1 MTGTGASAMWI
12 RRTVL
17 AALPALLARPERAR
31 ATPVERAPAPAP
43 PVVLMLGAE
52 TQAWTPALLEAGC
65 APLGPLDSA
74 DLIDALAFARQ
85 APGAPAIALLGPA
98 ALVDAQAGLD
108 GISLVVGLGE
118 APAPLSLRTALAA
131 LAALLNDDP
140 LSKAHAVMLAAQD
153 GGSPGKP
160 ERRVLSFASKGDL
173 PLLAPVLADLAAR
186 RA

>member
-17 AALPALLARPERAR
+17 AALPALLARPEPAR

-108 GISLVVGLGE
+108 GISLVVRLGE

-153 GGSPGKP
+153 DGTSQKTA
-160 ERRVLSFASKGDL
+160 RRVLSVASERDL
-173 PLLAPVLADLAAR
+173 SLLAPVLADLAVRQA
-186 RA
+186 

>member
-17 AALPALLARPERAR
+17 AALPALLARPEPAR
-31 ATPVERAPAPAP
+31 ATPVERTAAPAP
-43 PVVLMLGAE
+43 PVVLMLGSEA
-52 TQAWTPALLEAGC
+52 QAWTPALLETGC
-65 APLGPLDSA
+65 APLGPLDPA
-74 DLIDALAFARQ
+74 DLVDAVAFARQ

-98 ALVDAQAGLD
+98 TLVDAQAGME
-108 GISLVVGLGE
+108 GIDLLVRLGE

-153 GGSPGKP
+153 GGTPR
-160 ERRVLSFASKGDL
+160 RRVLSLARERDL
-173 PLLAPVLADLAAR
+173 PLLAPVLADFAAR

>member
-1 MTGTGASAMWI
+1 MTATGASAMWI

-17 AALPALLARPERAR
+17 AALPALLARPEPAQAR
-31 ATPVERAPAPAP
+31 PVERPAPTST

-52 TQAWTPALLEAGC
+52 AAAWTPALLEAGC
-65 APLGPLDSA
+65 APLGPLDPA
-74 DLIDALAFARQ
+74 DLADAVTFARQ

-98 ALVDAQAGLD
+98 ALVDAQAGLE
-108 GISLVVGLGE
+108 GINLMVRLGE

-153 GGSPGKP
+153 GEAPSKSA
-160 ERRVLSFASKGDL
+160 RRVLSLASEGDL
-173 PLLAPVLADLAAR
+173 PLLAPVLADLAVR